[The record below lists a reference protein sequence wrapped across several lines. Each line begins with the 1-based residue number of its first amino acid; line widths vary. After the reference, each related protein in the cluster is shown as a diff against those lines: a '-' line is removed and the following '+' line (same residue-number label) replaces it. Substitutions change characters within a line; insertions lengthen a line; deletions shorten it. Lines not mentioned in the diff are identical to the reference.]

1 MFYNRPII
9 LNELVSFATQYG
21 QIQKELLR
29 ELDIPYALLDEDGK
43 IIWNNR
49 AFSRVIHNEKAV
61 RRSVTSFFSPVTRDR
76 LPSEEEGCTQ
86 FELSYGDSEYSAK
99 FTRISLREAASDS
112 DIIEDA
118 DYKGC
123 LFAMYL
129 FDETALKIA
138 LKENDD
144 QSLAVG
150 LIYLDNYDEAL
161 GKRGGGTP
169 VPAHRAD
176 REKDQQVCFRLR
188 RASAGRSRRTSIWW
202 CWRKRAVAQMSE
214 KRFEILDDV
223 KTVNIGNEMAV
234 TISVGIGL
242 DGLTYSQNYEFSRA
256 AIDMALGRGGDQAV
270 VKTPEQISYLRRKEP
285 AGGEE
290 YPRKG
295 KGEGA
300 CAA

>member
-1 MFYNRPII
+1 MQTSLYLGLLLVLVDLGIYLLDLRAGFLLSCFLALYFGMIFYLMFYNRPII

-61 RRSVTSFFSPVTRDR
+61 RRSVTSFFSSVTRDR
-76 LPSEEEGCTQ
+76 LPSEEEGGTQ

-99 FTRISLREAASDS
+99 FTRISLREAANDS

-129 FDETALKIA
+129 FDETALQIA

-161 GKRGGGTP
+161 
-169 VPAHRAD
+169 
-176 REKDQQVCFRLR
+176 E
-188 RASAGRSRRTSIWW
+188 
-202 CWRKRAVAQMSE
+202 
-214 KRFEILDDV
+214 
-223 KTVNIGNEMAV
+223 
-234 TISVGIGL
+234 SV
-242 DGLTYSQNYEFSRA
+242 
-256 AIDMALGRGGDQAV
+256 
-270 VKTPEQISYLRRKEP
+270 
-285 AGGEE
+285 
-290 YPRKG
+290 
-295 KGEGA
+295 
-300 CAA
+300 